1 MLGKSS
7 KENGDILEPLHVESL
22 FLIEGDVLDEGSDF
36 FVDSDGFQELH
47 EGSLESLIECVEIR
61 SVVLGGESIEFIGLF
76 VDFNIVN

>member
-7 KENGDILEPLHVESL
+7 KENGDFLEPLHVESL

-47 EGSLESLIECVEIR
+47 EGSLESLFFCQKKQVIQVANKNSQII
-61 SVVLGGESIEFIGLF
+61 L
-76 VDFNIVN
+76 